1 METAEAKAV
10 YRLRGQTIE
19 LVFADVKEHRGL
31 RRFSG
36 HGLAR
41 VRTEFALDVLLHNLI
56 VLHRC
61 LSQGQNAEVLYHPT
75 VECDA

>member
-19 LVFADVKEHRGL
+19 IVFADVKEHRGL

-36 HGLAR
+36 HGLAQ
-41 VRTEFALDVLLHNLI
+41 VRTEFALEVLLHNLL
-56 VLHRC
+56 VMHRS
-61 LSQGQNAEVLYHPT
+61 LRQKSD
-75 VECDA
+75 VESINRMTDGIAA